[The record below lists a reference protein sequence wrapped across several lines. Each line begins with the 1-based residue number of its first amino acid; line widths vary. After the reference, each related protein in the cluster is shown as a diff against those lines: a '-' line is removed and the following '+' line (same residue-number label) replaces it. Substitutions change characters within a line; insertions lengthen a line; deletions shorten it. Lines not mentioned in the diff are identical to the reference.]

1 MEKISRRNEKILAP
15 FFGDFGLRFGR
26 FSVRFSACAI
36 GASVFL
42 PVSSPLCPLPFL
54 TNCRFFG
61 QKIFF
66 REEKTSSHFFSFAV
80 FLIALTRANILY
92 IRSLLS
98 SFLGGSPFLRGLFF
112 VEPVEKDFERFVC
125 KEKRRTFVTAKA
137 IPARL
142 IEELFRRARRD
153 SFLGGGSGDELFLE
167 RQP

>member
-1 MEKISRRNEKILAP
+1 MSSSFLSR
-15 FFGDFGLRFGR
+15 
-26 FSVRFSACAI
+26 
-36 GASVFL
+36 L
-42 PVSSPLCPLPFL
+42 P
-54 TNCRFFG
+54 FFG

-66 REEKTSSHFFSFAV
+66 REEKTSSHSVSFA
-80 FLIALTRANILY
+80 LLLGLSYAREPYY
-92 IRSLLS
+92 ISAPFCLLS
-98 SFLGGSPFLRGLFF
+98 WEGSFSSGAVFF